1 MEYRSVWQRKT
12 KKYPQLKKDADRDI
26 VVVGGGIAGYLTA
39 FRLAEA
45 GQEVTLLEAD
55 RLFSGTTGRTTA
67 KTSAN
72 QGCVY
77 SELFE
82 HYGQRVTELYYRS
95 QTEGIRLFEELVHR
109 YGIECDWA
117 ERDGYIFSED
127 RRYKIEAL
135 HRVLRRVGADCEVV
149 ESPELFKESCA
160 LKMSGQYL
168 FDPLKF
174 LSALPVRFEIFEDT
188 RVVDI
193 DPKKKI
199 LRTDGGS
206 IYAKKIIVATHYPM
220 INSHGGYFMK
230 LRQSMSYTIAVSG
243 KGAEDMYLD
252 EREDGLS
259 VRPYAEGTLLGG
271 GDHRT
276 GRIDDKRHFAALES
290 SADKLFGR
298 KNVTHRW
305 CAEDVMTFDGMPMAG
320 KYSKSLEGIYVVT
333 GFNKWGMTNA
343 MVCASVLTD
352 LLLGKENPYA
362 EIFSPQR
369 HIKKSFGDFVS
380 NALTNVGG
388 IFLGYCRITL
398 KTAKDVPAG
407 SGMIVF
413 HHGKKRAVYRDLS
426 GELHVIGNK
435 CPHMHCELKWNG
447 ETNTWDCPCHGSRF
461 DIYGNVISEPSTKSC
476 KYRREDPEN

>member
-82 HYGQRVTELYYRS
+82 RYGQRVTELYYRS

-259 VRPYAEGTLLGG
+259 VRPYAEGTLLGAAITARAESTTKG
-271 GDHRT
+271 TLPLSKAAPTSCLGEKTSRT
-276 GRIDDKRHFAALES
+276 
-290 SADKLFGR
+290 
-298 KNVTHRW
+298 
-305 CAEDVMTFDGMPMAG
+305 AG
-320 KYSKSLEGIYVVT
+320 
-333 GFNKWGMTNA
+333 A
-343 MVCASVLTD
+343 
-352 LLLGKENPYA
+352 
-362 EIFSPQR
+362 
-369 HIKKSFGDFVS
+369 
-380 NALTNVGG
+380 
-388 IFLGYCRITL
+388 
-398 KTAKDVPAG
+398 
-407 SGMIVF
+407 
-413 HHGKKRAVYRDLS
+413 
-426 GELHVIGNK
+426 
-435 CPHMHCELKWNG
+435 
-447 ETNTWDCPCHGSRF
+447 
-461 DIYGNVISEPSTKSC
+461 
-476 KYRREDPEN
+476 RRT

>member
-67 KTSAN
+67 KISAN

-82 HYGQRVTELYYRS
+82 RYGQRVTELYYRS

-199 LRTDGGS
+199 LSTD
-206 IYAKKIIVATHYPM
+206 
-220 INSHGGYFMK
+220 
-230 LRQSMSYTIAVSG
+230 
-243 KGAEDMYLD
+243 
-252 EREDGLS
+252 
-259 VRPYAEGTLLGG
+259 EG
-271 GDHRT
+271 
-276 GRIDDKRHFAALES
+276 
-290 SADKLFGR
+290 
-298 KNVTHRW
+298 
-305 CAEDVMTFDGMPMAG
+305 
-320 KYSKSLEGIYVVT
+320 
-333 GFNKWGMTNA
+333 
-343 MVCASVLTD
+343 
-352 LLLGKENPYA
+352 
-362 EIFSPQR
+362 
-369 HIKKSFGDFVS
+369 
-380 NALTNVGG
+380 
-388 IFLGYCRITL
+388 
-398 KTAKDVPAG
+398 
-407 SGMIVF
+407 
-413 HHGKKRAVYRDLS
+413 
-426 GELHVIGNK
+426 
-435 CPHMHCELKWNG
+435 
-447 ETNTWDCPCHGSRF
+447 
-461 DIYGNVISEPSTKSC
+461 
-476 KYRREDPEN
+476 

>member
-82 HYGQRVTELYYRS
+82 RYGQRVTELYYRS

-206 IYAKKIIVATHYPM
+206 IYAKNNRGDALSDDQFAWRIFYEIEAVHVLYDRGKREGRGRHVPRRT
-220 INSHGGYFMK
+220 GG
-230 LRQSMSYTIAVSG
+230 RAVGSS
-243 KGAEDMYLD
+243 LC
-252 EREDGLS
+252 
-259 VRPYAEGTLLGG
+259 GG
-271 GDHRT
+271 HAFRRGDHRT

-298 KNVTHRW
+298 KTSR
-305 CAEDVMTFDGMPMAG
+305 TAG
-320 KYSKSLEGIYVVT
+320 
-333 GFNKWGMTNA
+333 A
-343 MVCASVLTD
+343 
-352 LLLGKENPYA
+352 
-362 EIFSPQR
+362 
-369 HIKKSFGDFVS
+369 
-380 NALTNVGG
+380 
-388 IFLGYCRITL
+388 
-398 KTAKDVPAG
+398 
-407 SGMIVF
+407 
-413 HHGKKRAVYRDLS
+413 
-426 GELHVIGNK
+426 
-435 CPHMHCELKWNG
+435 
-447 ETNTWDCPCHGSRF
+447 
-461 DIYGNVISEPSTKSC
+461 
-476 KYRREDPEN
+476 RRT